1 MGGLIDGNATAR
13 ERCAV
18 RPILAHRAET
28 PLAFTP
34 WAWPILSA
42 RALFDSPEDYLLGGR
57 RRQTSTRQQQF
68 PEIFPEDVS
77 ISCWSPPSSVG
88 RSVFL

>member
-1 MGGLIDGNATAR
+1 MGWSIDGSATAR
-13 ERCAV
+13 ESCAV
-18 RPILAHRAET
+18 RPILARRAET

-42 RALFDSPEDYLLGGR
+42 RDLFDEPEDCQLGGR
-57 RRQTSTRQQQF
+57 RRQTSIRQQPF

-77 ISCWSPPSSVG
+77 ISCWSPPNSVG